1 MEERGIKMSSLR
13 KAAKEKGKEQVWEK
27 EKYR

>member
-1 MEERGIKMSSLR
+1 MEERGVEMSSLR
-13 KAAKEKGKEQVWEK
+13 KTAKEKGKEEVWEK